1 MIISV
6 QLLRALAAIMV
17 VMHHITIKAG
27 QYHNNALSGFHIGEF
42 GVDLFFIIS
51 GYIMCYTTEGKKI
64 VPWVFIQR
72 RIKRIIPLYWV
83 MTAIALAVYLV
94 APAMVNASGGETSIL
109 ASWTLFPLGK
119 KLLVNNGWT
128 LSYEFLF
135 YLTFAVCLI
144 AGSAGRRI
152 VLTSLLLIAIFITGL
167 LLQPQHPTAKFLT
180 NGIILEF
187 ILGMLAFKMT
197 HNRHL
202 TKLLCALLAL
212 SGLLLLIIQ
221 NQTGIYHTA
230 AGRVIS
236 GGLPMFLFFTGVV
249 GLENDIKQSS
259 VPGIKTCVLIG
270 EASYS
275 LYLIH
280 AFTLSAGAVALK
292 MLRLSH
298 HDVLF
303 TCVLLVSSIIAG
315 LLCWRFIE
323 QPLNACF
330 KRRDNRAVAAR
341 LPIS

>member
-135 YLTFAVCLI
+135 YLTFAVCL
-144 AGSAGRRI
+144 
-152 VLTSLLLIAIFITGL
+152 
-167 LLQPQHPTAKFLT
+167 
-180 NGIILEF
+180 
-187 ILGMLAFKMT
+187 
-197 HNRHL
+197 
-202 TKLLCALLAL
+202 
-212 SGLLLLIIQ
+212 
-221 NQTGIYHTA
+221 
-230 AGRVIS
+230 
-236 GGLPMFLFFTGVV
+236 
-249 GLENDIKQSS
+249 
-259 VPGIKTCVLIG
+259 
-270 EASYS
+270 
-275 LYLIH
+275 
-280 AFTLSAGAVALK
+280 
-292 MLRLSH
+292 
-298 HDVLF
+298 
-303 TCVLLVSSIIAG
+303 
-315 LLCWRFIE
+315 
-323 QPLNACF
+323 
-330 KRRDNRAVAAR
+330 
-341 LPIS
+341 